1 MVLSSLKRKII
12 NRIIIIVIILLG
24 LNKPVLPVQAEKKEA
39 LVFIA
44 LEEYVQMY
52 LAHSVSIKEA
62 TRELE
67 KAERNYRQARDE
79 RVASLHLTRLET
91 TAGTARLAL
100 AEGRGGETV
109 SAVRRY
115 FQYLQARRELTT
127 VEEAL
132 RLEEEKLRI
141 TGLRYEA
148 GLNTEIEFLQQK
160 NACLAAEEEVETAKY
175 EYIIARQAFLRG
187 IEQEDETTFTFLAGV
202 DLTGI
207 KPEEY
212 DFARCLQGAKKTSA
226 AYYSARK
233 TLAVSRKQWA
243 AVQDPAGATDE
254 ERKNAAYDLE
264 AAEENYYRAER
275 ELHDRIFGLLE
286 EYKSLLRR
294 LDLAQRQVAL
304 ATREVEVAK
313 IRFSQG
319 EIRGF
324 DLDQAKLRLQE
335 AADQVNKVMEDLF
348 LQQLLLVTAAGHDP
362 SPLIAGAATGS
373 GVL

>member
-1 MVLSSLKRKII
+1 MISPVACNEQKRPVP
-12 NRIIIIVIILLG
+12 RIIPLG
-24 LNKPVLPVQAEKKEA
+24 
-39 LVFIA
+39 
-44 LEEYVQMY
+44 
-52 LAHSVSIKEA
+52 
-62 TRELE
+62 
-67 KAERNYRQARDE
+67 
-79 RVASLHLTRLET
+79 
-91 TAGTARLAL
+91 
-100 AEGRGGETV
+100 
-109 SAVRRY
+109 
-115 FQYLQARRELTT
+115 
-127 VEEAL
+127 
-132 RLEEEKLRI
+132 
-141 TGLRYEA
+141 
-148 GLNTEIEFLQQK
+148 
-160 NACLAAEEEVETAKY
+160 
-175 EYIIARQAFLRG
+175 
-187 IEQEDETTFTFLAGV
+187 
-202 DLTGI
+202 
-207 KPEEY
+207 
-212 DFARCLQGAKKTSA
+212 
-226 AYYSARK
+226 
-233 TLAVSRKQWA
+233 KQWA